1 MRELIRREMDADAFV
16 SLAAFEELER
26 AYEAK
31 CREVNGLL
39 IKLSRYEQGEGEGD
53 ECTRGEG

>member
-1 MRELIRREMDADAFV
+1 MDADAFV